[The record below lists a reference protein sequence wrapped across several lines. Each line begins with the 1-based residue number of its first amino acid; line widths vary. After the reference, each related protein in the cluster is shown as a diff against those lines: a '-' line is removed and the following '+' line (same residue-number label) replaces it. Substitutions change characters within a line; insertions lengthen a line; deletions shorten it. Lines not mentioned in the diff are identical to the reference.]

1 MTRDGSH
8 DRARVDYDPAVPR
21 TKPALALLASIALAA
36 LAACDG
42 TPDDDGAPL
51 LPPVPCSASTATP
64 TTSVRLAGMQFVP
77 YCAAVGAGVPL
88 TFSNVDSVA
97 HTVTADAGQP
107 EAFDSGLLQPGQRF
121 TFAFSK
127 AETVRVHDRLHPG
140 MAGIVIVQ

>member
-8 DRARVDYDPAVPR
+8 GRPPVDYDPAVPPA
-21 TKPALALLASIALAA
+21 KPALALLAAVALAA

-51 LPPVPCSASTATP
+51 LPPVPCSATTATA
-64 TTSVRLAGMQFVP
+64 TTSVLLAGMQFVP
-77 YCAAVGAGVPL
+77 YCATVGVGVPL
-88 TFSNVDSVA
+88 TFSNVDAVA

-107 EAFDSGLLQPGQRF
+107 EPFDSGLLQPGQPF
-121 TFAFSK
+121 TFTFSK
-127 AETVRVHDRLHPG
+127 AETVRVHDRLHPE

>member
-8 DRARVDYDPAVPR
+8 DGPPVDYDPAVPP
-21 TKPALALLASIALAA
+21 TKAALALLASIALAA

-51 LPPVPCSASTATP
+51 VAPVPCSATTATP
-64 TTSVRLAGMQFVP
+64 TTSVLLTRMQFVP
-77 YCAAVGAGVPL
+77 YCATVGVGVPL
-88 TFSNVDSVA
+88 TFSNVDSEG

-107 EAFDSGLLQPGQRF
+107 EAFDSGLLQPGQRYTF
-121 TFAFSK
+121 TFSK

-140 MAGIVIVQ
+140 MAGRVIVQ